1 MKTLKFLLITA
12 VAITGCA
19 AIASVVLLVLR
30 EVKVELPTPN

>member
-19 AIASVVLLVLR
+19 AIISIVLLVLR